1 MDSKK
6 LSELIVRTAQKDGE
20 ALTELFQKYYPIVG
34 KCRREY
40 YLRGYD
46 REDLDQEARLV
57 LYRTACRFDPSR
69 NAGFGTFYRLSL
81 RNRFYDMI
89 RTTNAKKRV
98 PSEPLTS
105 IEANETLYAAT
116 VADKSASSPLI
127 AAIVDEAFKELSKCC
142 WALEKEAFRLM
153 LTEHD
158 FSDLDPKTQRAL
170 ANAFECCRRKFDGG
184 IID

>member
-1 MDSKK
+1 MGK
-6 LSELIVRTAQKDGE
+6 L
-20 ALTELFQKYYPIVG
+20 
-34 KCRREY
+34 
-40 YLRGYD
+40 LRNFFKSTIQLSGSAEESIFTWYD

-142 WALEKEAFRLM
+142 SALEKEAFRLNA
-153 LTEHD
+153 
-158 FSDLDPKTQRAL
+158 TQNMILVILILKPSAHSRMHSSVAVVNL
-170 ANAFECCRRKFDGG
+170 MVA
-184 IID
+184 